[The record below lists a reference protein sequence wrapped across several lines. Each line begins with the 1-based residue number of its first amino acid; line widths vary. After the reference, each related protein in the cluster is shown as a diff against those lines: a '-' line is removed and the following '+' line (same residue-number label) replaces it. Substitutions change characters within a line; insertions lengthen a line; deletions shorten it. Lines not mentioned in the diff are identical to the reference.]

1 MVLEGCLEL
10 KLLELLPKELPMKKQ
25 VLLEQAEVWI
35 EEFTLSLLVLLE
47 LGPMLGELL
56 LLLFHQ
62 CQ

>member
-1 MVLEGCLEL
+1 MVLEGYLEL
-10 KLLELLPKELPMKKQ
+10 KLLELLPKELPMKQ

>member
-10 KLLELLPKELPMKKQ
+10 KLLELLPKELPRKQ
-25 VLLEQAEVWI
+25 VLLEQAEEWI

-47 LGPMLGELL
+47 LGPMLEELL

>member
-1 MVLEGCLEL
+1 MEL
-10 KLLELLPKELPMKKQ
+10 KLLEQLPKELPRKQ
-25 VLLEQAEVWI
+25 VLLEQAEEWI
-35 EEFTLSLLVLLE
+35 EEFTLSLLVWQE

>member
-10 KLLELLPKELPMKKQ
+10 KLLEQLPKELPRKQ
-25 VLLEQAEVWI
+25 VLLEQAEEWI

-47 LGPMLGELL
+47 LGPMLRKLL
-56 LLLFHQ
+56 LQLFHQ